1 MNHLLVCQ
9 LDAVAVV
16 VTAVITVA
24 VGVPDV
30 LLFDVNCV
38 VVVVVV
44 VRVNAYLRHG
54 RRRGQCIDA
63 FVVIVALVADI
74 IYHFVSIRI
83 RTAVA
88 RDTCV
93 VC

>member
-24 VGVPDV
+24 VGVSEV
-30 LLFDVNCV
+30 LLFDVNG
-38 VVVVVV
+38 VVVV
-44 VRVNAYLRHG
+44 VRFNAYLRHG
-54 RRRGQCIDA
+54 RRRGQRIDA
-63 FVVIVALVADI
+63 FVVIVALVAGSLD
-74 IYHFVSIRI
+74 YFVSIRI

-88 RDTCV
+88 RDACV